1 MSTRALSS
9 QRNKRTSQVAT
20 QPRPTQQQNLPKNN
34 GNTRRELTVQE
45 AFSLVNNK
53 ISNLEKAVFEGDFT
67 RPASTK
73 IEPKKEE
80 IEDIYSKIQELS
92 EKFESTSSNPYTS
105 LNTATSFD
113 TINAELLMMK
123 NDIMSTRSATQKID
137 ILQNDIS
144 TVKQQLSSLGNSN
157 EVDFS
162 NKFESIENKVNDIK
176 DVIIKLQNFT
186 LEINDMCLKH
196 IKSNEYDPFEIMNK
210 QFNEDTDNDNE
221 SSTQEPGI
229 YIYDNDDEAPT
240 LVVDNLN
247 DNNDIKMVVNELEEN
262 GNQPEPQP
270 IDQDEI
276 PDEPQP
282 IDQDEI
288 PDEPQPISEDI
299 NEGCCQNNCENCD
312 DCDDCKNCDNCKDCK
327 SCFDCKD
334 CIDCNNC
341 EGCVGCE
348 NCTDCAGCVGLKN
361 VTGAINKSAEDIQ
374 TEQTEKE

>member
-45 AFSLVNNK
+45 
-53 ISNLEKAVFEGDFT
+53 
-67 RPASTK
+67 
-73 IEPKKEE
+73 
-80 IEDIYSKIQELS
+80 LS
-92 EKFESTSSNPYTS
+92 EKFESTASNPYTS

-240 LVVDNLN
+240 LVVDNFN

-262 GNQPEPQP
+262 GNQP
-270 IDQDEI
+270 
-276 PDEPQP
+276 EPQP

-312 DCDDCKNCDNCKDCK
+312 DCDDCDDCKNCDNCKDCK

-334 CIDCNNC
+334 CINCNNC

-361 VTGAINKSAEDIQ
+361 VTGVINKSTEDIQ